1 MSIIVGLALIAA
13 AILAILIS
21 IGSLVLLF
29 KVLSTACIMGFVAI
43 GLALVGLTAW
53 QAHYYFLGT
62 CLFVSASLTAVSF
75 IVLSARS
82 STN

>member
-1 MSIIVGLALIAA
+1 MSAIVTLALIVA

-21 IGSLVLLF
+21 VGSLLLLL

-43 GLALVGLTAW
+43 GLALIGLTAW

-62 CLFVSASLTAVSF
+62 CLFVLASLTGVSF